1 MSTRPDARLSTPAGT
16 PTRPPY
22 RHVTENCFA
31 EMIGDGGLTGETYR
45 AVLAETAPAFEA
57 IRAWHKDGSRPF
69 VRLPERR
76 DDLPA
81 IEAAAA
87 RLRESF
93 ETVVVLGTGGSS
105 LGGRTLTTVCQPTF
119 GTVPR
124 RARVRF
130 VENVESRL
138 LDDLVRGL
146 DLKRTAF
153 IVVSKSGR
161 TVETLA
167 QFLVCL
173 AAMRRTIE
181 PKRLGEHVLVITEP
195 GTSPLRRL
203 AEHERFEIIDHDPA
217 LGGRFSAL
225 SVVGLLPAVIAGL
238 DATATR
244 EGAAAVL
251 RETLAASEPGASA
264 PAVGA
269 AINVA
274 MHRHK
279 GIAQTV
285 LMPYG
290 DSLAPFSLW
299 YRQLWA
305 ESLGKDGKGTTPINS
320 IGTVDQHSQLQLY
333 LAGPADKLY
342 TFVTVDCAGTGM
354 VIPSAEGLGGEID
367 WLTGRTMGDLM
378 SASQRAT
385 WKTLVKRGRPV
396 RLIRLPVLDAR
407 AMGAMMM
414 HFMLETVVA
423 AHLFGV
429 EPFDQPAVEAGKVL
443 ARRYMERVTPR
454 PS

>member
-1 MSTRPDARLSTPAGT
+1 
-16 PTRPPY
+16 
-22 RHVTENCFA
+22 
-31 EMIGDGGLTGETYR
+31 MIGAGGLSDDEYH
-45 AVLAETAPAFEA
+45 AVLAETAPALNA

-69 VRLPERR
+69 LTLPGRR

-87 RLRESF
+87 RLSESF
-93 ETVVVLGTGGSS
+93 DTVVVLGTGGSS
-105 LGGRTLTTVCQPTF
+105 LGGRTLTALCQPAF
-119 GTVPR
+119 GTTAK
-124 RARVRF
+124 RARVCF
-130 VENVESRL
+130 LENVESRPL
-138 LDDLVRGL
+138 EDLIRGL
-146 DLKRTAF
+146 DLKRTGF
-153 IVVSKSGR
+153 IVISKSGR

-173 AAMRRTIE
+173 AAMRDAIE
-181 PKRLGEHVLVITEP
+181 PARLSRHFLVITEP
-195 GTSPLRRL
+195 GNSPLRQL
-203 AEHERFEIIDHDPA
+203 AEHRHFEIIDHDPK

-225 SVVGLLPAVIAGL
+225 SAVGLLPAMIAGL
-238 DATATR
+238 DAVAAR
-244 EGAAAVL
+244 EGAAQVL
-251 RETLAASEPGASA
+251 EDTLAATDPSGSV
-264 PAVGA
+264 PAAGA

-279 GIAQTV
+279 GIAATV
-285 LMPYG
+285 MMPYG
-290 DSLAPFSLW
+290 DTLAPFGLW

-305 ESLGKDGKGTTPINS
+305 ESLGKDGKGTTPIHS
-320 IGTVDQHSQLQLY
+320 VGTVDQHSQLQLY

-342 TFVTVDCAGTGM
+342 TFITVDCAGTGV
-354 VIPSAEGLGGEID
+354 VIARDESQTGEID
-367 WLTGRTMGDLM
+367 WLVGRTMGDLM

-414 HFMLETVVA
+414 HFMLETIVA

-429 EPFDQPAVEAGKVL
+429 EPFDQPAVEAGKAL